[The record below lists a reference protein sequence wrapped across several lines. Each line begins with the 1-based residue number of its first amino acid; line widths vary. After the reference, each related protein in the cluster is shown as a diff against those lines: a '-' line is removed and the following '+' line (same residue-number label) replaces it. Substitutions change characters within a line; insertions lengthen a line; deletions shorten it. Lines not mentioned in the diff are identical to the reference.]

1 MELPQNEDGT
11 YSTDVNIVN
20 FNFVLGEYHIHVY
33 AVNTDGQ
40 QYFLGEGIE
49 SVQQKDEK
57 YKTVFRFDFLEIY
70 FSWNYKHTCG
80 DNSNVRS
87 I

>member
-11 YSTDVNIVN
+11 YSTDVNIAN

-40 QYFLGEGIE
+40 QYVLGEGRG
-49 SVQQKDEK
+49 SVQ
-57 YKTVFRFDFLEIY
+57 
-70 FSWNYKHTCG
+70 
-80 DNSNVRS
+80 
-87 I
+87 